1 MINLFDNQQL
11 LFNKVSECGA
21 CDTFLFDKNKDL
33 QFQYNSQ
40 FTEIEN
46 IDFSTTPYPVIP
58 TGTDWLID
66 IPPVPIGTLSPVR
79 SSFLLQN
86 SQRTRLFVITNE
98 TSVPLF
104 PGYLIVFDDLSLG
117 IRVIKIRYSG
127 NSNTMRNR
135 IRNTLNAT
143 IGFCVETGTTAV
155 NTGTGV
161 RIANMPAGIGFGYW
175 NMNANINT
183 PNPALFQFKHFIDNL
198 VWSPISKKMYWF
210 NEPRYWGDFLNGNTA
225 SLYTNDI
232 DLTGLENKVAKV
244 TFDYENRNA
253 FDLRVR
259 VAIKDN
265 GFFLGSATFYDM
277 PANTSGTITHEVIL
291 PSNQGGN
298 PFDANGQIEM
308 LFDDNSQFLLR
319 NNDLTFDIDNI
330 KLEVRDRLVKVEK
343 KDCNGVITQINYTED
358 INNIN
363 SLVTID
369 STDIQDAIQLTL
381 TDADNNTFNS
391 IFFKLIDNSECRK
404 YLKLEWSNNCYF
416 GGIDYQNL
424 SFTNL
429 IYIRGYFRL
438 KDTNSLENITYINES
453 GVERNVFDIL
463 VKQYELNIANY
474 TNIMHELL
482 QSVFIH
488 NILKINN
495 EEYYRGG
502 SGKYGVNSI
511 NNGYYTAKITLNKK
525 GTEVINSS
533 CCC

>member
-66 IPPVPIGTLSPVR
+66 IPPVPIGTLSPIR

-86 SQRTRLFVITNE
+86 SQRTRIYVIYDDADANPTTTLF
-98 TSVPLF
+98 
-104 PGYLIVFDDLSLG
+104 DSLTLG
-117 IRVIKIRYSG
+117 VRVVRIKYDG
-127 NSNTMRNR
+127 NSTTMRNR
-135 IRNTLNAT
+135 ISLALGGFLVE
-143 IGFCVETGTTAV
+143 IGKNIFDAI
-155 NTGTGV
+155 NTGTSV
-161 RIANMPAGIGFGYW
+161 KIANMPAGIGFGYW

-265 GFFLGSATFYDM
+265 GFFLPTATFYDM

-369 STDIQDAIQLTL
+369 STDIQDAMQLIL
-381 TDADNNTFNS
+381 TDIDNNTFNS

-404 YLKLEWSNNCYF
+404 YLKLEWSNNCSF

-424 SFTNL
+424 PFTNL